1 MALVHDRLNRVAQRA
16 REVAMFFDG
25 GFSFTNFLINTLV
38 IFLFVVWFW
47 LLITVFSD
55 LFRRGDISGWGKALW
70 VIFLILLPYLAVF
83 AYLISQGRGMEAR
96 NVQRATE
103 AREEVRRYVGFS
115 VADELEK
122 LDGLKRSGR
131 ITEQEYNNLRLKLVQ

>member
-1 MALVHDRLNRVAQRA
+1 MLF
-16 REVAMFFDG
+16 EG
-25 GFSFTNFLINTLV
+25 GYGFSNFLVNVLV

-70 VIFLILLPYLAVF
+70 VIFLILLPYLTIF
-83 AYLISQGRGMEAR
+83 IYLISQGRGMEAR
-96 NVQRATE
+96 NAQRSLE
-103 AREEVRRYVGFS
+103 ARDELRRYVGFS

-122 LDGLKRSGR
+122 LEGLKRSGR
-131 ITEQEYNNLRLKLVQ
+131 ITEQEYANLRLKLVQ

>member
-1 MALVHDRLNRVAQRA
+1 MLF
-16 REVAMFFDG
+16 EG
-25 GFSFTNFLINTLV
+25 GYGFSNFLVNVLV

-55 LFRRGDISGWGKALW
+55 LFRRGDISGWGKAFW
-70 VIFLILLPYLAVF
+70 VIFLILLPYLTIF
-83 AYLISQGRGMEAR
+83 IYLISQGRGMEAR
-96 NVQRATE
+96 SAQRSLE
-103 AREEVRRYVGFS
+103 ARDELRRYVGFS

-131 ITEQEYNNLRLKLVQ
+131 ITEQEYANLRLKLVQ

>member
-1 MALVHDRLNRVAQRA
+1 MLF
-16 REVAMFFDG
+16 EG
-25 GFSFTNFLINTLV
+25 GFSFTNFLVNTLV

-55 LFRRGDISGWGKALW
+55 LFRRQDISGWGKALW
-70 VIFLILLPYLAVF
+70 VIFLILLPYLTVF

-96 NVQRATE
+96 GAQRATE
-103 AREEVRRYVGFS
+103 ARDEVRRYVGFS

>member
-1 MALVHDRLNRVAQRA
+1 MLF
-16 REVAMFFDG
+16 EG
-25 GFSFTNFLINTLV
+25 GYGFGNFLVNVLV

-55 LFRRGDISGWGKALW
+55 LFRRGDISGWGKAIW
-70 VIFLILLPYLAVF
+70 VIFLVLLPYLAIF
-83 AYLISQGRGMEAR
+83 IYLISQGRGMEAR
-96 NVQRATE
+96 SAQRQVE
-103 AREEVRRYVGFS
+103 ARDELRRYVGFS

-131 ITEQEYNNLRLKLVQ
+131 ITEQEYASLRLKLVQ

>member
-1 MALVHDRLNRVAQRA
+1 MLF
-16 REVAMFFDG
+16 EG
-25 GFSFTNFLINTLV
+25 GFSFSNFLVNVLV

-55 LFRRGDISGWGKALW
+55 LFRRQDISGWGKALW
-70 VIFLILLPYLAVF
+70 VIFLILLPYLTVF
-83 AYLISQGRGMEAR
+83 AYLISQGRSMEAR
-96 NVQRATE
+96 GAQRAVE
-103 AREEVRRYVGFS
+103 ARDEFRRYAGFS

-131 ITEQEYNNLRLKLVQ
+131 ITEQEYANLRLKLVQ